1 MDDLG
6 IMNIGVLLW
15 GEYFIDI
22 VEKEKLVIKVLFF
35 FWIFIFKNWIFICL
49 FIIFVYIFVNFYD
62 FGIFVYG
69 FKL

>member
-1 MDDLG
+1 MCKMDDLG

-35 FWIFIFKNWIFICL
+35 FEFLFLKIEFLCL
-49 FIIFVYIFVNFYD
+49 FIIFVYY
-62 FGIFVYG
+62 
-69 FKL
+69 L

>member
-35 FWIFIFKNWIFICL
+35 FEFL
-49 FIIFVYIFVNFYD
+49 FLKIEFLY
-62 FGIFVYG
+62 VYG
-69 FKL
+69 NLLFLYIYL